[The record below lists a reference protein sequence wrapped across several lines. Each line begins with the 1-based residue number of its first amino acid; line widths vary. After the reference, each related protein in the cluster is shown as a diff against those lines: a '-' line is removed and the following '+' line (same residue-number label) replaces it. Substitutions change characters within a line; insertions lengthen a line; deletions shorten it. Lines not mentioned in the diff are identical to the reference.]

1 MTSIKDNRHP
11 FKYIFL
17 IKVHV
22 LVQSSKYEYVL
33 RPPSDSDWHKQG
45 IRYLPFL
52 LISENSF
59 DQLVG
64 KFQKSLQHHYESS
77 NALPLYDPGLM
88 KKFADKSAPG
98 LFNVILQSI
107 LREDPRLSE
116 EHRVLEEKRT
126 VVLLHIIAYF
136 RYFALNTGPLKR
148 P

>member
-11 FKYIFL
+11 FKFIFL
-17 IKVHV
+17 IQVHV
-22 LVQSSKYEYVL
+22 LVQSNKSEYVL
-33 RPPSDSDWHKQG
+33 RPPPDLCDWYKQG
-45 IRYLPFL
+45 IKYLPFL

-77 NALPLYDPGLM
+77 NAVPLYDPGQM

-116 EHRVLEEKRT
+116 EHRVLQEKRT

-136 RYFALNTGPLKR
+136 RYFALFIL
-148 P
+148 